1 MLKLFAILTASA
13 AVAGGATFAVF
24 HHLDPNHCPL
34 SGCEITKPACCA
46 LPPAEEVATPS
57 CDATMAAAGPVV
69 LFTEAPVSACCATAA
84 KPAARASCCATAA
97 ACCSP
102 VSACCPVLTAAV
114 GPAAAVR

>member
-1 MLKLFAILTASA
+1 MAKLIAILAASA

-46 LPPAEEVATPS
+46 LPATEAAAPS
-57 CDATMAAAGPVV
+57 ADATMAVAGPVV
-69 LFTEAPVSACCATAA
+69 LFTESAASPCCAVAA
-84 KPAARASCCATAA
+84 KPVSRASCCATEA
-97 ACCSP
+97 ACCAP

-114 GPAAAVR
+114 GPAAAIR